1 MRRRVVMSIAVVLV
15 FAGSAFSQKGADI
28 FGGYSYQRTGG
39 EGVNGFDA
47 SVTGKVAP
55 WVGITGEFG
64 FHQKG
69 STIVIPNPAVV
80 VNADAKLTAFRFGPK
95 FVSHVNDSTDLFV
108 HVLAG
113 AYRASVNVGSTGPDI
128 NTNVN
133 GSGTGFTAA
142 TGGGVD
148 LRVAPRIA
156 VRPVQIDWI
165 HLGSANVFGMDMG
178 NSNGFRYSA
187 GLVVRF

>member
-1 MRRRVVMSIAVVLV
+1 
-15 FAGSAFSQKGADI
+15 
-28 FGGYSYQRTGG
+28 
-39 EGVNGFDA
+39 
-47 SVTGKVAP
+47 
-55 WVGITGEFG
+55 
-64 FHQKG
+64 
-69 STIVIPNPAVV
+69 
-80 VNADAKLTAFRFGPK
+80 
-95 FVSHVNDSTDLFV
+95 
-108 HVLAG
+108 
-113 AYRASVNVGSTGPDI
+113 VNVGSTGQSI

-133 GSGTGFTAA
+133 GSGTGFTTA